1 MRVPTSRLA
10 ITIYFATLVVL
21 YHWSAAGPRETEI
34 FVGTMPLKPEPLE
47 LREVPFDNASATD
60 ASGAAGEVG
69 VPDCTIGPMA
79 GLRNP
84 VYELRPRNGIEIRV
98 RDPAVHLTGT
108 EGVHHEMFFTL
119 YAGEPKKMWSDTSG
133 YTVSAVRTADWHSFS
148 EPEPVTPTGFCSP
161 DAPVRWKGQVILA
174 YQAYPDKALG
184 GPVSGL
190 FFSVRLAARK
200 VDEPARWGPP
210 TPFLEEALT
219 LPWNTIGRTIDPT
232 LFVGPDG
239 KLHCFF
245 IGSQWLPPHAD
256 EGKGPRR
263 KSKANLLGH
272 AVTDDPEL
280 RRWEILTR
288 ERPLLGV
295 SERAADGVENV
306 AVFKRRDGRFQMIY
320 SEGLVAQHLAY
331 ATSSDLYTWEDG
343 GPLQLDLG
351 QHSWLEGRY
360 GAPFVWRERASGCF
374 MMSLMGE
381 YSMKS
386 AYHRSAIGLL
396 SSTDGVRWQLLPP
409 NDGHAE
415 ERLGQG
421 GRPRTLTDLLRE
433 GTGSAGE
440 TKEGKPKAARP
451 RPRPVAG
458 AGRGPSPHDTHGGA

>member
-21 YHWSAAGPRETEI
+21 YHWSAAGPHETEI
-34 FVGTMPLKPEPLE
+34 FVGTMQLKPESLE
-47 LREVPFDNASATD
+47 RRVQAVGNASTDD
-60 ASGAAGEVG
+60 ASGAAGG
-69 VPDCTIGPMA
+69 VPECTIGLTA

-84 VYELRPRNGIEIRV
+84 VYELRPRDGIEIRV
-98 RDPAVHLTGT
+98 RDPAVHLTGA
-108 EGVHHEMFFTL
+108 EGVHHEMFYTL

-161 DAPVRWKGQVILA
+161 DAPVQWKGQTILA

-190 FFSVRLAARK
+190 FFSVRLSERK
-200 VDEPARWGPP
+200 GDEPARWGPP

-245 IGSQWLPPHAD
+245 IGSQWMPSRAD
-256 EGKGPRR
+256 DGKGPRR
-263 KSKANLLGH
+263 KSKKANLMGH
-272 AVTDDPEL
+272 AVTDDPEM

-306 AVFKRRDGRFQMIY
+306 AIFKRRDGRFQMIY

-343 GPLQLDLG
+343 GQLQLDLE

-374 MMSLMGE
+374 MMALMGE

-396 SSTDGVRWQLLPP
+396 SSADGVRWQLLPP
-409 NDGHAE
+409 NNGRGDVRVG
-415 ERLGQG
+415 ERA
-421 GRPRTLTDLLRE
+421 RPRTLTDLLRE
-433 GTGSAGE
+433 GTG
-440 TKEGKPKAARP
+440 
-451 RPRPVAG
+451 
-458 AGRGPSPHDTHGGA
+458 GRGEPKGMQTRSIDALSGGKGQGSVSTGTPT